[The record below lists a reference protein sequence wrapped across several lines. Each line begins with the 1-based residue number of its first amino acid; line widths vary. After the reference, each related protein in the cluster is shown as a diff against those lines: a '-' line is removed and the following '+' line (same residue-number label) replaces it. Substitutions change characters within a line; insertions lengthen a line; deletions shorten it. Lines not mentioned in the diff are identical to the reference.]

1 VKEMD
6 VMKGTTTVGL
16 ICDDA
21 VILATDKR
29 ASLGNLVADKE
40 AKKLYKIDDYIAM
53 TIAGSVGDAQAI
65 VRLLTVESKL
75 YKMRTGRNISPLAS
89 ATLLSNVLHSSRM
102 FPLLTQIIIGGYD
115 LLEGAKLFSLD
126 PLGGMNEEK
135 SFTSTG
141 SGSPIA
147 YGVLEAGYSRDMSVE
162 EGIKLALK
170 ALKSAMERDTF
181 SGNGIALAVITKE
194 GVKIFE
200 DDEVKKLLES
210 IENKPKKKTTKRSRR
225 KNK

>member
-1 VKEMD
+1 MD

-65 VRLLTVESKL
+65 VRLLTAEAKL
-75 YKMRTGRNISPLAS
+75 YKMRTGRNIPPLAC
-89 ATLLSNVLHSSRM
+89 ATLLSNILHSSRV
-102 FPLLTQIIIGGYD
+102 FPFLTQIIIGGYD

-135 SFTSTG
+135 TFTATG

-147 YGVLEAGYSRDMSVE
+147 YGVLEAGYDREMSVE
-162 EGIKLALK
+162 EGIKLAIN

-181 SGNGIALAVITKE
+181 SGNGISLAVITKE

-200 DDEVKKLLES
+200 DEEIEKMIKK
-210 IENKPKKKTTKRSRR
+210 IKRRR
-225 KNK
+225 K

>member
-1 VKEMD
+1 MD
-6 VMKGTTTVGL
+6 AMKGTTTVGL

-29 ASLGNLVADKE
+29 ASLGNLIADKN
-40 AKKLYKIDDYIAM
+40 AKKLYKIDDYIAL

-65 VRLLTVESKL
+65 IRLLTAEAKL
-75 YKMRTGRNISPLAS
+75 YKMRTGKNISPLAC
-89 ATLLSNVLHSSRM
+89 ATLLSNILHSSRY
-102 FPLLTQIIIGGYD
+102 FPFLTQIIIGGYD

-135 SFTSTG
+135 TFTATG

-147 YGVLEAGYSRDMSVE
+147 YGVLEAGYDKDMPVE
-162 EGIKLALK
+162 EGIKLAIK

-181 SGNGIALAVITKE
+181 SGNGISLAVITKE

-200 DDEVKKLLES
+200 DEE
-210 IENKPKKKTTKRSRR
+210 IEKILDSMKSKSKKKTTKRSRR
-225 KNK
+225 KSK

>member
-1 VKEMD
+1 MD
-6 VMKGTTTVGL
+6 AMKGTTTVGL

-29 ASLGNLVADKE
+29 ASMGNLIADKN
-40 AKKLYKIDDYIAM
+40 AKKLYKIDDYIAL

-65 VRLLTVESKL
+65 VRLLTAEAKL
-75 YKMRTGRNISPLAS
+75 YKMRTGKNISPLAC
-89 ATLLSNVLHSSRM
+89 ATLLSNILHSNRY
-102 FPLLTQIIIGGYD
+102 FPFLTQLIIGGYD

-135 SFTSTG
+135 TFTATG

-147 YGVLEAGYSRDMSVE
+147 YGVLEAGYDRDMSVE
-162 EGIKLALK
+162 EGIKLAIK

-181 SGNGIALAVITKE
+181 SGNGISLAVITKE

-200 DDEVKKLLES
+200 DEE
-210 IENKPKKKTTKRSRR
+210 IEKILDSMKSKSKKKTTKRSRR
-225 KNK
+225 KSK

>member
-1 VKEMD
+1 MD

-65 VRLLTVESKL
+65 VRLLTAEAKL
-75 YKMRTGRNISPLAS
+75 YKMRTGRNIPPLAC
-89 ATLLSNVLHSSRM
+89 ATLLSNILHSSRV
-102 FPLLTQIIIGGYD
+102 FPFLTQIIIGGYD

-135 SFTSTG
+135 TFTATG

-147 YGVLEAGYSRDMSVE
+147 YGVLEAGYDREMSVE
-162 EGIKLALK
+162 EGIKLAIN

-181 SGNGIALAVITKE
+181 SGNGISLAVITKE

-200 DDEVKKLLES
+200 DEE
-210 IENKPKKKTTKRSRR
+210 IEKILDGMKAKSKKKTTKRGRR
-225 KNK
+225 KSK

>member
-1 VKEMD
+1 MD

-65 VRLLTVESKL
+65 VRLLTAEAKL
-75 YKMRTGRNISPLAS
+75 YKMRTGRNIPPLAC
-89 ATLLSNVLHSSRM
+89 ATLLSNILHSSRV
-102 FPLLTQIIIGGYD
+102 FPFLTQIIIGGYD

-135 SFTSTG
+135 TFTATG

-147 YGVLEAGYSRDMSVE
+147 YGVLEAGYDREMSVE
-162 EGIKLALK
+162 EGIKLAIN

-181 SGNGIALAVITKE
+181 SGNGISLAVITKE

-200 DDEVKKLLES
+200 DEEIEKILEGMKTKS
-210 IENKPKKKTTKRSRR
+210 KKKTTKRGRR
-225 KNK
+225 KSK

>member
-1 VKEMD
+1 M
-6 VMKGTTTVGL
+6 TTTVGL

-65 VRLLTVESKL
+65 VRLLIAEAKL
-75 YKMRTGRNISPLAS
+75 YKMRTGRNIPPLAC
-89 ATLLSNVLHSSRM
+89 ATLLSNILHSSRM
-102 FPLLTQIIIGGYD
+102 FPFLTQIIIGGYD

-135 SFTSTG
+135 TFTATG

-147 YGVLEAGYSRDMSVE
+147 YGVLEAGYDRDMSVE
-162 EGIKLALK
+162 EGIKLALN

-181 SGNGIALAVITKE
+181 SGNGISLAVITKD

-200 DDEVKKLLES
+200 DEE
-210 IENKPKKKTTKRSRR
+210 IEKILDSMKAKPKKKTTKRSRR
-225 KNK
+225 KSK